1 MFLSDHHHCHM
12 MIFTP
17 PAVFSSFSFPLQV
30 KQRNTIK
37 HVALCP
43 ATSTSSSSSSS
54 CQHHVRSGR
63 SVWSAAGIMSTFSA
77 PFELESQ
84 PAVYRGPPGGSSIHR
99 PPLHPGKPAR
109 HGRRAPPLA
118 TEVLLVLYL
127 CCATQSAE
135 SKRFKMVTVT
145 RRSSAREV
153 QSRLLCIGKL
163 RSESGSTVKT
173 KKTLRNT

>member
-1 MFLSDHHHCHM
+1 MFLSDHHRCHT

-43 ATSTSSSSSSS
+43 ATSSSSSS
-54 CQHHVRSGR
+54 CQHHVHSGS
-63 SVWSAAGIMSTFSA
+63 SVHPAAGIMSTFSA

-84 PAVYRGPPGGSSIHR
+84 PTVYRGPPGGSSIHR

-109 HGRRAPPLA
+109 CGRRAPPLA
-118 TEVLLVLYL
+118 TEVLLVLS
-127 CCATQSAE
+127 CAARVSPPSHNGA
-135 SKRFKMVTVT
+135 K
-145 RRSSAREV
+145 RSSAGEV
-153 QSRLLCIGKL
+153 QSQLLCIEKL
-163 RSESGSTVKT
+163 RS
-173 KKTLRNT
+173 